1 MTDPGE
7 SPPPAAFEVERPP
20 PDAAGVFGE
29 AFATANR
36 YVGLLAGAGIERGLL
51 GPREASRLWTRHV
64 LNSAALA
71 PIVPPG
77 AHVVDV
83 GSGAGLPG
91 IPLLLARPDLA
102 LTLLEPM
109 ARRATFLDEVVQAL
123 GVDAQVVRGRAEDFP
138 RASVDVAVARAVA
151 PLAKLAAWALPLLR
165 PGGTLLALK
174 GRSAAAEIEAAASVL
189 KLWPVATVS
198 LVTVPSGAETATVVI
213 VALDDGQSTEQDRER

>member
-1 MTDPGE
+1 
-7 SPPPAAFEVERPP
+7 
-20 PDAAGVFGE
+20 VFGE